1 MKKMYLIEGKKWLK
15 ELGKKGFTWERGR
28 SLLGSGVSIFEKV
41 IDKKSSSAYVV
52 DIESKTVSFFPLEIY
67 APDSPIRDSK
77 KYIYYLSKCGNW
89 NDLMKDIEDYKNK
102 EN

>member
-41 IDKKSSSAYVV
+41 IDKKVQV
-52 DIESKTVSFFPLEIY
+52 
-67 APDSPIRDSK
+67 
-77 KYIYYLSKCGNW
+77 
-89 NDLMKDIEDYKNK
+89 LM
-102 EN
+102 